1 MRVNELCCKDDDSNS
16 VACDRCGSKESSCK
30 CGRPCRPDHEVLVN
44 KVVCSKQVDIVAETI
59 IALSSLGITLPPR
72 ATTLPP
78 ITVTP
83 DRLGIVQNSIILKDE
98 VTTTGYIPATI
109 TVSGLPTT
117 VTANLPF
124 QQHTPCPSACPE
136 DILSVAPLEV
146 EGIIAGSVRRF
157 RKVRIICSYLAYYD
171 YRD

>member
-98 VTTTGYIPATI
+98 VTTTGLYT
-109 TVSGLPTT
+109 GNNHGRG
-117 VTANLPF
+117 TANYCYSQPAISTAHSMPRCLP
-124 QQHTPCPSACPE
+124 
-136 DILSVAPLEV
+136 
-146 EGIIAGSVRRF
+146 
-157 RKVRIICSYLAYYD
+157 
-171 YRD
+171 